1 MWGKTSGQK
10 KIANK
15 NAMRDQK
22 NRMRQSRKK
31 PGHEEPGGCGKKL
44 RFYSD

>member
-10 KIANK
+10 KKTANE

-31 PGHEEPGGCGKKL
+31 PGHEEPGG
-44 RFYSD
+44 